1 MTRSNKFTGAISD
14 KVLIAGKNVILVGDR
29 NETY

>member
-14 KVLIAGKNVILVGDR
+14 NVLIAGKNVILVVDG
-29 NETY
+29 NES